1 MARKK
6 LLEEDKKSKLSITID
21 TDLDNILEDY
31 LEKNNLTRSKYIEKL
46 VREDFEKKGIKIERE
61 F

>member
-6 LLEEDKKSKLSITID
+6 LLDEEKKSKLSITID
-21 TDLDNILEDY
+21 ARLDDVLEDY
-31 LEKNNLTRSKYIEKL
+31 LDAHKLTRSKYIEKL
-46 VREDFEKKGIKIERE
+46 IREDFERKGKNIERE